1 MKRKEWS
8 QHPHSTHEWQALVQH
23 LREAPPVPWQQL
35 HNTLSVLQQVHVQNG
50 GQLST
55 IEADLPHSSH
65 PAAPGN
71 RDPLPLGLEPHDGHQ
86 RIRSSNSTGST
97 AEHLGERLAARAAVL
112 ADRWRQPTPP
122 ATTAQQNAGTPRPDL
137 TQTHRAAPAR
147 ANNSGEEGG
156 TRAGAPNVEDSPSSS
171 STTTDSSSSTSAT
184 SGSPRPNVDTPAQEA
199 ATTSQTGPPSNPQR
213 SPAPPNNNEAAMRRA
228 LRTLDQ
234 INLLDTLRQR
244 VATFATPPQFIRGRV
259 RTALH
264 FSLEQIQAART
275 EQEQTRARTG
285 SNKWKRKIE
294 TEERRRRRRNE

>member
-1 MKRKEWS
+1 M
-8 QHPHSTHEWQALVQH
+8 
-23 LREAPPVPWQQL
+23 REAPPVPWQQL

-55 IEADLPHSSH
+55 IEADLPHALAT
-65 PAAPGN
+65 AAT
-71 RDPLPLGLEPHDGHQ
+71 PLPPATQIHFPWALNRMTDTSGYVPA
-86 RIRSSNSTGST
+86 T
-97 AEHLGERLAARAAVL
+97 AQEALLNTYLGERLAARAAVL

-213 SPAPPNNNEAAMRRA
+213 SPAPPNNNEAAMRTA

-275 EQEQTRARTG
+275 EQEQTRAWTLWMRKKG
-285 SNKWKRKIE
+285 SNKWKGRIE
-294 TEERRRRRRNE
+294 TKERRRRRRNE